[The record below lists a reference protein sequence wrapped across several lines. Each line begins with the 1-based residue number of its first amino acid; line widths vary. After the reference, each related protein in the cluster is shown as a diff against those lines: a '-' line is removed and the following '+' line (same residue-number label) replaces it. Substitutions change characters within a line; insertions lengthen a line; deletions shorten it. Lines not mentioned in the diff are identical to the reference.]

1 HTFVPQF
8 PEQLRRLNTDSKT
21 TTIQHLAV
29 PGLGE
34 FIDVASP
41 ILAGRAGCVHVGMDQ
56 SLIQANI
63 RSSILQQA
71 GLMSL
76 ILFLGILAAYVLV
89 QRISQPLRRL
99 TEYANKMAATD
110 AANVRSLFLSGESLS
125 NSDRDEVGQLSL
137 AFRKMVHEICIREEN
152 LVQAGATIRR
162 REAHFR
168 SLIENV
174 TDVIAK
180 LGEDGTVS
188 YASPSLQRALGYQP
202 EEWVGRSFFGFMV
215 AEEQEAARLFVFQA
229 PEWAGPTSPMEF
241 RFRHKDGSARVVEV
255 IVNHLVDDPEVQGIV
270 VNLRD
275 IT

>member
-1 HTFVPQF
+1 FRDPATIQAVIDQYPSIEGVSYVYVTDSKGDVIAHTFVPQF

-41 ILAGRAGCVHVGMDQ
+41 ILAGRTGCVHVGMDQ

-125 NSDRDEVGQLSL
+125 NSDRDEV
-137 AFRKMVHEICIREEN
+137 
-152 LVQAGATIRR
+152 
-162 REAHFR
+162 
-168 SLIENV
+168 
-174 TDVIAK
+174 
-180 LGEDGTVS
+180 
-188 YASPSLQRALGYQP
+188 
-202 EEWVGRSFFGFMV
+202 
-215 AEEQEAARLFVFQA
+215 
-229 PEWAGPTSPMEF
+229 
-241 RFRHKDGSARVVEV
+241 
-255 IVNHLVDDPEVQGIV
+255 
-270 VNLRD
+270 
-275 IT
+275 